1 MKCNDFKKTHS
12 RQGKTAQETSQLLT
26 ASTMLSKLG
35 MMDANEAT
43 EKLTATLNGYKFSAS
58 QATDVVDKL
67 VNVDLIAATS
77 AEELATALQ
86 YVASQ
91 SSSAGISFDK
101 MIGLIAV
108 GSETTRLSAET
119 IGNTWKSVLAR
130 MEQVKAGAKIDEEGE
145 AINNVEKVLNKFGIQ
160 LRDSTSEFRN
170 MEDVLDEVGN
180 KWNTFDS
187 VAQAQIATAI
197 AGTHRINTFVATMEN
212 YDTVLKYTE
221 ESQDAAG
228 TSAQKYTAYMDSI
241 DAKLNTL
248 TATWEQFVNNLNQS
262 GTFKSI
268 IDLGTKLI
276 GVLDTLIN
284 KMGLLKVALPV
295 VTVTLVSTKL
305 LKLVQYFQNLGNAAK
320 VVTPLVKNFN
330 SASANS
336 EKVIQ
341 EIATNLAGL
350 SVKQRVALISSKNL
364 TTAQQEQILV
374 ASGVS
379 QAEAA
384 AAVSAQVV
392 GTSSLGATGGVV
404 SLSAAWQGLTAAI
417 SANPIGIALTA
428 ITAVVS
434 AVVMAV
440 DAYNQKIQETIDK
453 AHELEDTYKNFVSES
468 KSSISSLKSMQD
480 EFARLSDGVSDYGE
494 NISLSTEDYKRYKEI
509 VAQVL
514 EYTPQLQEGY
524 NEESEAIAN
533 KNGLLE
539 ESIRLLE
546 LQQQTETERFIRQDL
561 PDIGTGYINELKAS
575 QSAIENL
582 DNQFVAAQGDFEK
595 IFDPGFLLD
604 EKKIQKTKKLLE
616 TIGQSTTSYRSVI
629 DSYGSYIIE
638 KSDEIYQMMLQNTNL
653 FTKEDLAVIEKYL
666 ETRSGLMADM
676 ASKETELNPSL
687 QIVPLAVEGY
697 TSLNNETKAFLSQYI
712 NMFHLATDMEK
723 EDVNAWISN
732 IKNFTKL
739 LIDSGP
745 QVQGK
750 ILELFSLDKTQL
762 SADTYKGLAQQ
773 YIANILD
780 ALKLEGEKR
789 TAMEQK
795 LKIKLGIVVVDGQ
808 GNEIDT
814 QQQMIDNLRDKLK
827 DIKGLFDKLD
837 ISDWT
842 YEDFELAL
850 KVDTTNIENVKDF
863 IAAMQELKTKA
874 QETALSFEGLQSKI
888 NSALTTV
895 SDEFKATE
903 ENYSTLKT
911 AMTEFNEQGII
922 SADTLKKISE
932 NDLLQ
937 YLEIV
942 NGKVQINT
950 QALSDNIAKAK
961 AKAKADVL
969 ITTYNKLLAL
979 SENNVTES
987 SNVAAEA
994 AEDTANSVRI
1004 LSSAFGEAAISGAS
1018 ATAILDAWSTTAGK
1032 AVPKG
1037 NTQDYLD
1044 EIKNMQTAFEFIE
1057 NLDLSGGSSGGGSSS
1072 SASSKIKE
1080 QKKNIE
1086 DLIEAFIKMYKQELK
1101 EKKEAENAGYEI
1113 TKRTFEDEKTIM
1125 ERRFRNEKQR
1135 YEDLQKIQEKGAEKR
1150 LDALETEYDAYKK
1163 KIDAEKDLLKAK
1175 KEEEEY
1181 EKSLAE
1187 KTKDVAKIQS
1197 ELAKLQFDDSIEA
1210 QKKRIELMEQLS
1222 EKQGDLDEFQNDH
1235 RYDLT
1240 EDALDKESDRYKDLY
1255 DERKKEIEDEKKA
1268 WKDLYDA
1275 RIDALEREQT
1285 RWKDDFE
1292 DRKTK
1297 EQRAHEDRVNQIES
1311 EINDERKL
1319 RADAIAAIESQNK
1332 EAYDKLIEWN
1342 RLYGTGIDYD
1352 ITQKWNIAKAALKE
1366 YGDQGLGIQEILD
1379 VLAQKIETIASKTSS
1394 AGSSFKTW
1402 NDSLN
1407 DTKSSLVEIATR
1419 MRKVNELLKEAGAF
1433 DGIPIHEAPSN
1444 RPNNVKKELFT
1455 KNHTGTDYVAM
1466 NANDRLLNKSLG
1478 LKSDEVVR
1486 ILKVGEAVI
1495 PKERNLKRLRENSDF
1510 VENSSL
1516 KRLSELSEVSQGGIS
1531 DNSSHISI
1539 SIGDTIVQGDAD
1551 NNIVNRL
1558 NEYKKSLVNEVF
1570 SRINKHTNLSG
1581 FRSSKRYV

>member
-1 MKCNDFKKTHS
+1 
-12 RQGKTAQETSQLLT
+12 
-26 ASTMLSKLG
+26 
-35 MMDANEAT
+35 
-43 EKLTATLNGYKFSAS
+43 
-58 QATDVVDKL
+58 
-67 VNVDLIAATS
+67 
-77 AEELATALQ
+77 
-86 YVASQ
+86 
-91 SSSAGISFDK
+91 

-262 GTFKSI
+262 GTFKSV

-284 KMGLLKVALPV
+284 KMGLLKVALPAA
-295 VTVTLVSTKL
+295 TIMLVSTRL
-305 LKLVQYFQNLGNAAK
+305 LKLVKYLQNLGNAASK
-320 VVTPLVKNFN
+320 VQAILKPLNSSADVT
-330 SASANS
+330 S
-336 EKVIQ
+336 ETIQ
-341 EIATNLAGL
+341 SIATELAGL
-350 SVKQRVALISSKNL
+350 SVKQRMTLLSTKKL
-364 TTAQQEQILV
+364 TAAQQEEALV

-379 QAEAA
+379 KETAA
-384 AAVSAQVV
+384 AAVANNTYGISA
-392 GTSSLGATGGVV
+392 ATASGGVF
-404 SLSAAWQGLTAAI
+404 SLSTAVKGLTAAI
-417 SANPIGIALTA
+417 AANPIGIALTV

-434 AVVMAV
+434 GIVWAV

-468 KSSISSLKSMQD
+468 KSSVSSLEDMKE
-480 EFARLSDGVSDYGE
+480 EFTKLSAGVSDYGE

-514 EYTPQLQEGY
+514 GYTPQLQAGYDDEGA
-524 NEESEAIAN
+524 AIAN
-533 KNGLLE
+533 KNGLIE
-539 ESIRLLE
+539 ESIRLLK
-546 LQQQTETERFIRQDL
+546 LQQQTELESFVLDDL
-561 PDIGTGYINELKAS
+561 PDIAEGRINEYQKAAKDFDKAVAGMADELTFSISYQMNPDEVDALRAKAREFFGLAEGDMVAFTALAKERTVDMYNFIMQNTDFFTNS
-575 QSAIENL
+575 Q
-582 DNQFVAAQGDFEK
+582 
-595 IFDPGFLLD
+595 
-604 EKKIQKTKKLLE
+604 IQKIKD
-616 TIGQSTTSYRSVI
+616 Q
-629 DSYGSYIIE
+629 YG
-638 KSDEIYQMMLQNTNL
+638 
-653 FTKEDLAVIEKYL
+653 AYL
-666 ETRSGLMADM
+666 EAVQQE
-676 ASKETELNPSL
+676 KELSDSLIPSL
-687 QIVPLAVEGY
+687 QIIPQMVDGY
-697 TSLNNETKAFLSQYI
+697 SELNGETKDFITQYIKQFEVGRDTSTETFNSWVDDIKSFTSLLVSAEP
-712 NMFHLATDMEK
+712 E
-723 EDVNAWISN
+723 
-732 IKNFTKL
+732 
-739 LIDSGP
+739 
-745 QVQGK
+745 VQSE
-750 ILELFSLDKTQL
+750 ILKLFSLDKTKM
-762 SADTYKGLAQQ
+762 SADAYKGLAHQ
-773 YIANILD
+773 YIETILD
-780 ALKLEGEKR
+780 ALKLEQDSDER
-789 TAMEQK
+789 TNLEQE
-795 LKIKLGIVVVDGQ
+795 LKIKMGIVIVDGD
-808 GNEIDT
+808 GNVIDT

-827 DIKGLFDKLD
+827 DIKGLFDNLD
-837 ISDWT
+837 TSDWT
-842 YEDFELAL
+842 YDDFKLAL
-850 KVDTTNIENVKDF
+850 KVDTDNIDNVEDF
-863 IAAMQELKTKA
+863 NTAMQELKNTT
-874 QETALSFEGLQSKI
+874 QETIPTFEESQSAI
-888 NSALTTV
+888 ASAL
-895 SDEFKATE
+895 DEFATTTQTVADH
-903 ENYSTLKT
+903 YDALKT
-911 AMTEFNEQGII
+911 AMDDFNNKGTI
-922 SADTLKKISE
+922 SSKTLKELAK
-932 NDLLQ
+932 NDLVQ
-937 YLEIV
+937 YLSVV
-942 NGKVQINT
+942 NGKIQINT
-950 QALSDNIAKAK
+950 QALSDNIEAAKKKAK
-961 AKAKADVL
+961 LDVL
-969 ITTYNKLLAL
+969 QNGFNQLLAL
-979 SENNVTES
+979 SEDRVTES
-987 SNVAAEA
+987 AI
-994 AEDTANSVRI
+994 NSVD
-1004 LSSAFGEAAISGAS
+1004 AS
-1018 ATAILDAWSTTAGK
+1018 ATAAAQVELMGQAFANATLGVTSVSEALKRYYYITKKKLPEQFSDQEQKIMQNVLDSVKLIDVVSNATTGASNK
-1032 AVPKG
+1032 
-1037 NTQDYLD
+1037 
-1044 EIKNMQTAFEFIE
+1044 
-1057 NLDLSGGSSGGGSSS
+1057 SGSSS
-1072 SASSKIKE
+1072 SESKKIKE
-1080 QKKNIE
+1080 QKQNVE

-1101 EKKEAENAGYEI
+1101 ERKEAENAGYEI
-1113 TKRTFEDEKTIM
+1113 TKRRLEDEKTVM
-1125 ERRFRNEKQR
+1125 ERRFRDVKQH
-1135 YEDLQKIQEKGAEKR
+1135 YEDLNKAQEEGAEKR
-1150 LDALETEYDAYKK
+1150 LDALEAEYDAYQK

-1222 EKQGDLDEFQNDH
+1222 DKQGDLDEFQKDH

-1275 RIDALEREQT
+1275 RIDALKREQT

-1297 EQRAHEDRVNQIES
+1297 EQRTHEDRVNQIES

-1319 RADAIAAIESQNK
+1319 RADAIAAIESRNQ
-1332 EAYDKLIEWN
+1332 EAYQNLIEWN

-1352 ITQKWNIAKAALKE
+1352 ITQKWNIAMDALDK
-1366 YGDQGLGIQEILD
+1366 YGKKGVGIQGILD
-1379 VLAQKIETIASKTSS
+1379 ILAQKIETIASKTSS
-1394 AGSSFKTW
+1394 ASSGFGGWYTGVDKTNTALDDTAEKLDKIKKTIRTLDDVDIFLKGSEKGK
-1402 NDSLN
+1402 N
-1407 DTKSSLVEIATR
+1407 IAP
-1419 MRKVNELLKEAGAF
+1419 
-1433 DGIPIHEAPSN
+1433 GI
-1444 RPNNVKKELFT
+1444 T

-1516 KRLSELSEVSQGGIS
+1516 RRLSELSEVSQGGIS

-1558 NEYKKSLVNEVF
+1558 NEYKNSLVNEVF

>member
-1 MKCNDFKKTHS
+1 
-12 RQGKTAQETSQLLT
+12 
-26 ASTMLSKLG
+26 
-35 MMDANEAT
+35 
-43 EKLTATLNGYKFSAS
+43 
-58 QATDVVDKL
+58 
-67 VNVDLIAATS
+67 
-77 AEELATALQ
+77 
-86 YVASQ
+86 
-91 SSSAGISFDK
+91 

-262 GTFKSI
+262 GTVKSV

-320 VVTPLVKNFN
+320 IVTPLVKNFN

-417 SANPIGIALTA
+417 AANPIGIALTV

-453 AHELEDTYKNFVSES
+453 AHELEETYSNFTKES
-468 KSSISSLKSMQD
+468 KSSINSLTDVKD
-480 EFARLSDGVSDYGE
+480 EFERLSAGVSDYGE

-514 EYTPQLQEGY
+514 EYTPELQEGY
-524 NEESEAIAN
+524 SDEGEAIAN
-533 KNGLLE
+533 KNGLIE
-539 ESIRLLE
+539 ESIRLLK
-546 LQQQTETERFIRQDL
+546 LQQQTELEGFVSKDL
-561 PDIGTGYINELKAS
+561 PDIAEGRINEYQEAVGKLDKA
-575 QSAIENL
+575 
-582 DNQFVAAQGDFEK
+582 VAGMADELTFSISYQMNPDEVDALRGKAREFFDLAEEDMVSFTVLAKERTVDMYNFIMQNTDFFTDK
-595 IFDPGFLLD
+595 Q
-604 EKKIQKTKKLLE
+604 IQKIKKQYGAYLGAVQQEKEL
-616 TIGQSTTSYRSVI
+616 S
-629 DSYGSYIIE
+629 DS
-638 KSDEIYQMMLQNTNL
+638 L
-653 FTKEDLAVIEKYL
+653 V
-666 ETRSGLMADM
+666 
-676 ASKETELNPSL
+676 PSL
-687 QIVPLAVEGY
+687 QIIPQMVDGY
-697 TSLNNETKAFLSQYI
+697 SELNGATKSFIAQYI
-712 NMFHLATDMEK
+712 KQFEIGRDTSTETFNSWVD
-723 EDVNAWISN
+723 D
-732 IKNFTKL
+732 IKNFTSL
-739 LIDSGP
+739 LVSAEP
-745 QVQGK
+745 EVQSE
-750 ILELFSLDKTQL
+750 ILKLFSLDKTKM
-762 SADTYKGLAQQ
+762 SADAYKGLAHQ
-773 YIANILD
+773 YIETILD
-780 ALKLEGEKR
+780 ALKLEQGSDER
-789 TAMEQK
+789 TNLEQE
-795 LKIKLGIVVVDGQ
+795 LKIKMGIVIVDGD
-808 GNEIDT
+808 GNVIDT

-827 DIKGLFDKLD
+827 DIKGLFDNLD
-837 ISDWT
+837 TSDWT
-842 YEDFELAL
+842 YEDFKLAL
-850 KVDTTNIENVKDF
+850 KVDTNNIDSVEEFN
-863 IAAMQELKTKA
+863 AAMQELKNTT
-874 QETALSFEGLQSKI
+874 EGIIPTFEESQSAI
-888 NSALTTV
+888 ASAL
-895 SDEFKATE
+895 DEFATTTQTVADH
-903 ENYSTLKT
+903 YDALKT
-911 AMTEFNEQGII
+911 AMDDFNNKGTI
-922 SADTLKKISE
+922 SSKTLKELAK
-932 NDLLQ
+932 NDLVQ
-937 YLEIV
+937 YLSIV
-942 NGKVQINT
+942 NGKIQINT
-950 QALSDNIAKAK
+950 QALSANIEAAKRKAK
-961 AKAKADVL
+961 QDVL
-969 ITTYNKLLAL
+969 QNAFNQLLAL
-979 SENNVTES
+979 SEDRVT
-987 SNVAAEA
+987 
-994 AEDTANSVRI
+994 
-1004 LSSAFGEAAISGAS
+1004 EAAINSVDAS
-1018 ATAILDAWSTTAGK
+1018 ATAAAQAESMGQAFANATLGVTSVSEALKHYYTIIKKKPPEQFSDEEQEIMKNALDYVKLIDVVSDAT
-1032 AVPKG
+1032 
-1037 NTQDYLD
+1037 
-1044 EIKNMQTAFEFIE
+1044 
-1057 NLDLSGGSSGGGSSS
+1057 SGASSGGGS
-1072 SASSKIKE
+1072 ASSKRSEALKE
-1080 QKKNIE
+1080 EKKNIE

-1101 EKKEAENAGYEI
+1101 ERKEAENAGYEI
-1113 TKRTFEDEKTIM
+1113 TKRKFEDEKTIM
-1125 ERRFRNEKQR
+1125 ERRFRDVKQH
-1135 YEDLQKIQEKGAEKR
+1135 YEDLNKAQEEGAEKR
-1150 LDALETEYDAYKK
+1150 LDALEAEYDAYKK

-1222 EKQGDLDEFQNDH
+1222 DKQGDLDEFQKDH

-1240 EDALDKESDRYKDLY
+1240 EDALEKESDRYKDLY

-1292 DRKTK
+1292 DRKTS

-1319 RADAIAAIESQNK
+1319 RADAIAAIESRNK
-1332 EAYDKLIEWN
+1332 EAYNKPIEWN

-1352 ITQKWNIAKAALKE
+1352 ITQKWNIAMDALDK
-1366 YGDQGLGIQEILD
+1366 YGKKGVGIQGILD
-1379 VLAQKIETIASKTSS
+1379 ILAQKIETIASKTSS
-1394 AGSSFKTW
+1394 ASSGFGGWYTGVDKTNTALDDTAEKLDKIKKTIRTLDDVDIFLKGSEKGK
-1402 NDSLN
+1402 N
-1407 DTKSSLVEIATR
+1407 IAP
-1419 MRKVNELLKEAGAF
+1419 
-1433 DGIPIHEAPSN
+1433 GI
-1444 RPNNVKKELFT
+1444 T

-1516 KRLSELSEVSQGGIS
+1516 RRLSELSEVSQGGIS

-1558 NEYKKSLVNEVF
+1558 NEYKNSLVNEVF

>member
-1 MKCNDFKKTHS
+1 
-12 RQGKTAQETSQLLT
+12 
-26 ASTMLSKLG
+26 
-35 MMDANEAT
+35 
-43 EKLTATLNGYKFSAS
+43 
-58 QATDVVDKL
+58 
-67 VNVDLIAATS
+67 
-77 AEELATALQ
+77 
-86 YVASQ
+86 
-91 SSSAGISFDK
+91 

-160 LRDSTSEFRN
+160 LRSSNSEFRN

-180 KWNTFDS
+180 KWSTFDS

-262 GTFKSI
+262 GTFKSV

-284 KMGLLKVALPV
+284 KMGLLKVALPAAAIM
-295 VTVTLVSTKL
+295 LVSTKL
-305 LKLVQYFQNLGNAAK
+305 LQLVKYLQNLGNAANK
-320 VVTPLVKNFN
+320 VQAILKPLN
-330 SASANS
+330 SSADVSS
-336 EKVIQ
+336 ELIQ
-341 EIATNLAGL
+341 EISTNLAGL
-350 SVKQRVALISSKNL
+350 SVKQRMSLLSTNKL
-364 TTAQQEQILV
+364 TDAQKEQILV
-374 ASGVS
+374 ASGLTTE
-379 QAEAA
+379 EAA
-384 AAVSAQVV
+384 AAIANNAFGISAA
-392 GTSSLGATGGVV
+392 GASGGVF
-404 SLSAAWQGLTAAI
+404 SLSAAVKGLTAAI
-417 SANPIGIALTA
+417 AANPIGIALTV
-428 ITAVVS
+428 ITTAVS
-434 AVVMAV
+434 GIIWAV

-453 AHELEDTYKNFVSES
+453 AHELEETYSNFTKES
-468 KSSISSLKSMQD
+468 KSSINSLTDVKD
-480 EFARLSDGVSDYGE
+480 EFERLSAGVSDYGE

-514 EYTPQLQEGY
+514 EYTPELQEGW
-524 NEESEAIAN
+524 NDENEAIAN
-533 KNGLLE
+533 KNGLIE
-539 ESIRLLE
+539 ESIRLLK
-546 LQQQTETERFIRQDL
+546 LQQQTELEGFVSKDL
-561 PDIGTGYINELKAS
+561 PDIAEGRINEYQEAVGKLDKAVTGMADELTFS
-575 QSAIENL
+575 ISYQMTPDEVDALRGKAREFFDL
-582 DNQFVAAQGDFEK
+582 AEGDVVSFTALAKERTVDMYNFIMQNTDFFTDK
-595 IFDPGFLLD
+595 Q
-604 EKKIQKTKKLLE
+604 IQKIKKQYGAYLGAVQQEKEL
-616 TIGQSTTSYRSVI
+616 S
-629 DSYGSYIIE
+629 DSLI
-638 KSDEIYQMMLQNTNL
+638 
-653 FTKEDLAVIEKYL
+653 
-666 ETRSGLMADM
+666 
-676 ASKETELNPSL
+676 PSL
-687 QIVPLAVEGY
+687 QIIPQMVDGY
-697 TSLNNETKAFLSQYI
+697 SELNGATKSFIAQYIKQFEIGRDTSTETFNSWVDDIKSFTSLLVSAEP
-712 NMFHLATDMEK
+712 E
-723 EDVNAWISN
+723 
-732 IKNFTKL
+732 
-739 LIDSGP
+739 
-745 QVQGK
+745 VQQK
-750 ILELFSLDKTQL
+750 IAQLFSLDKTQL
-762 SADTYKGLAQQ
+762 SADTYKELAKQ
-773 YIANILD
+773 YIDEILK
-780 ALKLEGEKR
+780 AIYGEEQSEER
-789 TAMEQK
+789 VAMEQK
-795 LKIKLGIVVVDGQ
+795 LKVKLGIVVVDAD
-808 GNEIDT
+808 GNEVDT
-814 QQQMIDNLRDKLK
+814 ISQMKEVLK
-827 DIKGLFDKLD
+827 KNYPDLFEGGAFD
-837 ISDWT
+837 
-842 YEDFELAL
+842 DFTKDELELAVN
-850 KVDTTNIENVKDF
+850 VDPNGINNIDELTS
-863 IAAMQELKTKA
+863 AMQELKTKA
-874 QETALSFEGLQSKI
+874 QETASSFEELQSKI

-994 AEDTANSVRI
+994 AEDTAESVRI

-1032 AVPKG
+1032 AVPKE
-1037 NTQDYLD
+1037 NAQDYLN
-1044 EIKNMQTAFEFIE
+1044 EIKNMQTAFEFIK
-1057 NLDLSGGSSGGGSSS
+1057 NLDLSGGSGGGGSS

-1101 EKKEAENAGYEI
+1101 ERKEAENAGYEI
-1113 TKRTFEDEKTIM
+1113 TKRRLEDEKTIM
-1125 ERRFRNEKQR
+1125 ERRFRDVKQH
-1135 YEDLQKIQEKGAEKR
+1135 YEDLNKAQEKGAEKR
-1150 LDALETEYDAYKK
+1150 LDALEAEYDAYKK

-1235 RYDLT
+1235 RYDIT

-1285 RWKDDFE
+1285 RWKDDF
-1292 DRKTK
+1292 DNRKTS

-1319 RADAIAAIESQNK
+1319 RADAIAAIESRNQ
-1332 EAYDKLIEWN
+1332 EAYQNLIEWN

-1352 ITQKWNIAKAALKE
+1352 ITQKWNIAMTALDE
-1366 YGDQGLGIQEILD
+1366 YGKKGIGIQGILD
-1379 VLAQKIETIASKTSS
+1379 ILAQKIETIASKTSS

-1402 NDSLN
+1402 NDSLDN
-1407 DTKSSLVEIATR
+1407 AKSSLVEIATR
-1419 MRKVNELLKEAGAF
+1419 MRKVNELLKEAGSF
-1433 DGIPIHEAPSN
+1433 DGIPTHEVQSN
-1444 RPNNVKKELFT
+1444 RPNNVKKEMFT

-1516 KRLSELSEVSQGGIS
+1516 RRVSELSETSQGSIS
-1531 DNSSHISI
+1531 DNSSHVSI

-1551 NNIVNRL
+1551 SNIVNRL

>member
-1 MKCNDFKKTHS
+1 
-12 RQGKTAQETSQLLT
+12 
-26 ASTMLSKLG
+26 
-35 MMDANEAT
+35 
-43 EKLTATLNGYKFSAS
+43 
-58 QATDVVDKL
+58 
-67 VNVDLIAATS
+67 
-77 AEELATALQ
+77 
-86 YVASQ
+86 
-91 SSSAGISFDK
+91 

-130 MEQVKAGAKIDEEGE
+130 MEQVKAGANIDEEGE

-262 GTFKSI
+262 GTVKSV

-320 VVTPLVKNFN
+320 IVTPLVKNFN

-417 SANPIGIALTA
+417 AANPIGIALTV

-453 AHELEDTYKNFVSES
+453 AHELEDAYKNFASES

-514 EYTPQLQEGY
+514 EYTPQLREGY
-524 NEESEAIAN
+524 NDENEAIAN
-533 KNGLLE
+533 KNGLIE

-546 LQQQTETERFIRQDL
+546 LQQQVETERFIRQDL
-561 PDIGTGYINELKAS
+561 PDIGTGYVNELKAS

-604 EKKIQKTKKLLE
+604 EEKILKTKKLLE
-616 TIGQSTTSYRSVI
+616 IIGRSTTSYRSVI

-638 KSDEIYQMMLQNTNL
+638 KSDEIYQMMLQNTDL

-676 ASKETELNPSL
+676 VNKETELNPSL

-723 EDVNAWISN
+723 EDINAWISN

-745 QVQGK
+745 EVQGK
-750 ILELFSLDKTQL
+750 IAQLFSLDKMQL

-773 YIANILD
+773 YISDILD
-780 ALKLEGEKR
+780 ALKLEGDER
-789 TAMEQK
+789 ADMEQK
-795 LKIKLGIVVVDGQ
+795 LKIKLGIVVVDADGK
-808 GNEIDT
+808 EIDT
-814 QQQMIDNLRDKLK
+814 ISQMKEVLRKNYPD
-827 DIKGLFDKLD
+827 LFEGGAFD
-837 ISDWT
+837 
-842 YEDFELAL
+842 DFTKADLELAVN
-850 KVDTTNIENVKDF
+850 VDPNGINNIGDLTS
-863 IAAMQELKTKA
+863 AMQELDAATKKNIPTFEEA
-874 QETALSFEGLQSKI
+874 QSAT
-888 NSALTTV
+888 NSAL
-895 SDEFKATE
+895 DEFASSAQEITDNYTTLQTAME
-903 ENYSTLKT
+903 EFNTKGAISTKTLK
-911 AMTEFNEQGII
+911 EL
-922 SADTLKKISE
+922 SK
-932 NDLLQ
+932 NDLVQ
-937 YLEIV
+937 YLSIV
-942 NGKVQINT
+942 NGKIEINT
-950 QALSDNIAKAK
+950 QALSDNIAVAK
-961 AKAKADVL
+961 AKAQISVIQAA
-969 ITTYNKLLAL
+969 YNQLLAL
-979 SENNVTES
+979 SEEDVSNASEIAGLSATNAASMISSLNNVFAQT
-987 SNVAAEA
+987 VIA
-994 AEDTANSVRI
+994 
-1004 LSSAFGEAAISGAS
+1004 GGS
-1018 ATAILDAWSTTAGK
+1018 ATAILDAFSRTAGTNVLSQNLEAAN
-1032 AVPKG
+1032 AVIDDMNKK
-1037 NTQDYLD
+1037 
-1044 EIKNMQTAFEFIE
+1044 IAFIRESDFF
-1057 NLDLSGGSSGGGSSS
+1057 GGSSSGSSS
-1072 SASSKIKE
+1072 SASNKIKQ
-1080 QKKNIE
+1080 QKQNIE

-1101 EKKEAENAGYEI
+1101 ERKEAENAGYEI
-1113 TKRTFEDEKTIM
+1113 TKRNLEDEKTIM
-1125 ERRFRNEKQR
+1125 ERRFRDVKQH
-1135 YEDLQKIQEKGAEKR
+1135 YEDLNKAQEEGAEKR
-1150 LDALETEYDAYKK
+1150 LDALEAEYDAYKK

-1235 RYDLT
+1235 RYDIT
-1240 EDALDKESDRYKDLY
+1240 EDALEKESDRYKDLY

-1292 DRKTK
+1292 DRKTS

-1319 RADAIAAIESQNK
+1319 RADAIAAIESQSK

-1352 ITQKWNIAKAALKE
+1352 ITQKWNAAKAALKE
-1366 YGDQGLGIQEILD
+1366 YGDQGFGVQKILD
-1379 VLAQKIETIASKTSS
+1379 ILAQKAEEVSSKTSRM
-1394 AGSSFKTW
+1394 SSGIST
-1402 NDSLN
+1402 LN
-1407 DTKSSLVEIATR
+1407 TGLNTSRDLFTEIA
-1419 MRKVNELLKEAGAF
+1419 ELAGKISRTKF
-1433 DGIPIHEAPSN
+1433 DNTPITN
-1444 RPNNVKKELFT
+1444 RPGISQREMFT

-1516 KRLSELSEVSQGGIS
+1516 RRVSELSEVSQGSVS
-1531 DNSSHISI
+1531 DNSSHVSI

-1551 NNIVNRL
+1551 NNVVNRL
-1558 NEYKKSLVNEVF
+1558 NEYKNSLVNEVF

>member
-1 MKCNDFKKTHS
+1 
-12 RQGKTAQETSQLLT
+12 
-26 ASTMLSKLG
+26 
-35 MMDANEAT
+35 
-43 EKLTATLNGYKFSAS
+43 
-58 QATDVVDKL
+58 
-67 VNVDLIAATS
+67 
-77 AEELATALQ
+77 
-86 YVASQ
+86 
-91 SSSAGISFDK
+91 

-160 LRDSTSEFRN
+160 LRSSNSEFRN

-180 KWNTFDS
+180 KWSTFDS

-241 DAKLNTL
+241 NAKLNTL

-262 GTFKSI
+262 GTFKSV

-284 KMGLLKVALPV
+284 KMGLLKVALPAA
-295 VTVTLVSTKL
+295 TIILISTKL
-305 LKLVQYFQNLGNAAK
+305 VQLVKYLQNLGNAATK
-320 VVTPLVKNFN
+320 VQAILKPLNSSADVT
-330 SASANS
+330 S
-336 EKVIQ
+336 ETIQ
-341 EIATNLAGL
+341 SIATELAGL
-350 SVKQRVALISSKNL
+350 SVKQRMTLLSTKKL
-364 TTAQQEQILV
+364 TAAQQEEALV

-379 QAEAA
+379 KETAA
-384 AAVSAQVV
+384 AAVANNIYGVSAA
-392 GTSSLGATGGVV
+392 GASGGVF
-404 SLSAAWQGLTAAI
+404 SLSAAVKGLTAAI
-417 SANPIGIALTA
+417 AANPIGIALTV
-428 ITAVVS
+428 ITTAVS
-434 AVVMAV
+434 GIIWAV

-468 KSSISSLKSMQD
+468 KSSVSSLEDMKE
-480 EFARLSDGVSDYGE
+480 EFTKLSAGVSDYGE
-494 NISLSTEDYKRYKEI
+494 NISLSAEDYKRYKEI

-514 EYTPQLQEGY
+514 EYTPELQEGY
-524 NEESEAIAN
+524 FDEGEAIAN
-533 KNGLLE
+533 KNGLIE
-539 ESIRLLE
+539 ESIRLLK
-546 LQQQTETERFIRQDL
+546 LQQQTELESFVLEDL
-561 PDIGTGYINELKAS
+561 PDIAEGRINEYKKQIDALKEFAVEMS
-575 QSAIENL
+575 NQITQRTTFRMSPEEETAFTNRARQFFGIAEDDLVSFVKLAKEKPLEMYQFIMENTES
-582 DNQFVAAQGDFEK
+582 F
-595 IFDPGFLLD
+595 
-604 EKKIQKTKKLLE
+604 
-616 TIGQSTTSYRSVI
+616 
-629 DSYGSYIIE
+629 
-638 KSDEIYQMMLQNTNL
+638 
-653 FTKEDLAVIEKYL
+653 
-666 ETRSGLMADM
+666 
-676 ASKETELNPSL
+676 SKEQIKQIQDMYKANLGTITKIHELESSLNPSL
-687 QIVPLAVEGY
+687 QVVPQTVEGY
-697 TSLNNETKAFLSQYI
+697 SELNGATKSFITQYIKQFKVGLDTSTETFNSWVDDIKSFTSLLVSA
-712 NMFHLATDMEK
+712 
-723 EDVNAWISN
+723 
-732 IKNFTKL
+732 
-739 LIDSGP
+739 GP
-745 QVQGK
+745 EVQQK
-750 ILELFSLDKTQL
+750 IAQLFSLDKTQL

-780 ALKLEGEKR
+780 ALKLEGEER

-814 QQQMIDNLRDKLK
+814 QQQMIDNLRDKVDKLF
-827 DIKGLFDKLD
+827 DFDKLD
-837 ISDWT
+837 TSDWT

-850 KVDTTNIENVKDF
+850 KVDTTNIENVEDF

-874 QETALSFEGLQSKI
+874 QETALSFEELQSKI

-1037 NTQDYLD
+1037 NAQDYLN

-1072 SASSKIKE
+1072 SASNKIKQ
-1080 QKKNIE
+1080 QKQNIE

-1135 YEDLQKIQEKGAEKR
+1135 YEDLQKIQEEGAEKR
-1150 LDALETEYDAYKK
+1150 LDALEAEYDAYKK

-1297 EQRAHEDRVNQIES
+1297 EQHAHEDRVNQIES

-1319 RADAIAAIESQNK
+1319 RADAIAAIESRNE
-1332 EAYDKLIEWN
+1332 EAYNKLIEWN

-1352 ITQKWNIAKAALKE
+1352 ITQKWNVAKAALKE
-1366 YGDQGLGIQEILD
+1366 YGDQGLGLQKILD
-1379 VLAQKIETIASKTSS
+1379 ILAQKVDEISNKTSS
-1394 AGSSFKTW
+1394 AGSGFGGWYTGVDKT
-1402 NDSLN
+1402 NTALD

-1516 KRLSELSEVSQGGIS
+1516 RRVSELSEVSQGGIS

>member
-1 MKCNDFKKTHS
+1 
-12 RQGKTAQETSQLLT
+12 
-26 ASTMLSKLG
+26 
-35 MMDANEAT
+35 
-43 EKLTATLNGYKFSAS
+43 
-58 QATDVVDKL
+58 
-67 VNVDLIAATS
+67 
-77 AEELATALQ
+77 
-86 YVASQ
+86 
-91 SSSAGISFDK
+91 

-262 GTFKSI
+262 GTVKSV

-417 SANPIGIALTA
+417 AANPIGIALTV
-428 ITAVVS
+428 ITTAVS
-434 AVVMAV
+434 GIIWAV

-453 AHELEDTYKNFVSES
+453 AHELEETYSNFTKES
-468 KSSISSLKSMQD
+468 KSSINSLTDVKD
-480 EFARLSDGVSDYGE
+480 EFERLSAGVSDYGE

-514 EYTPQLQEGY
+514 EYTPELQEGW
-524 NEESEAIAN
+524 NDENEAIAN
-533 KNGLLE
+533 KNGLIE
-539 ESIRLLE
+539 ESIRLLK
-546 LQQQTETERFIRQDL
+546 LQQQTELEGFVSKDL
-561 PDIGTGYINELKAS
+561 PDIAEGRINEYQEAVGKLDKA
-575 QSAIENL
+575 
-582 DNQFVAAQGDFEK
+582 VAGMADELTFSISYQMTPDEVDALRGKAREFFDLAEGDVVSFTALAKERTVDMYNFIMQNTDFFTDK
-595 IFDPGFLLD
+595 Q
-604 EKKIQKTKKLLE
+604 IQKIKKQYGAYLGAVQQEKEL
-616 TIGQSTTSYRSVI
+616 S
-629 DSYGSYIIE
+629 DSLI
-638 KSDEIYQMMLQNTNL
+638 
-653 FTKEDLAVIEKYL
+653 
-666 ETRSGLMADM
+666 
-676 ASKETELNPSL
+676 PSL
-687 QIVPLAVEGY
+687 QIIPQMVDGY
-697 TSLNNETKAFLSQYI
+697 SELNGATKSFITQYITQFEIGRDTSTETFNSWVDDIKSFTSLLVSAEP
-712 NMFHLATDMEK
+712 E
-723 EDVNAWISN
+723 
-732 IKNFTKL
+732 
-739 LIDSGP
+739 
-745 QVQGK
+745 VQQK
-750 ILELFSLDKTQL
+750 IAQLFSLDKTQL
-762 SADTYKGLAQQ
+762 SADTYKELAKQ
-773 YIANILD
+773 YIDEILK
-780 ALKLEGEKR
+780 AIYGEEQSEER
-789 TAMEQK
+789 VAMEQK
-795 LKIKLGIVVVDGQ
+795 LKVKLGIVVVDADGK
-808 GNEIDT
+808 EIDT
-814 QQQMIDNLRDKLK
+814 VSQMKEVLK
-827 DIKGLFDKLD
+827 KNYPELFKEGVFD
-837 ISDWT
+837 
-842 YEDFELAL
+842 DFTKADLELAVN
-850 KVDTTNIENVKDF
+850 VDPTGIDDIDELTS
-863 IAAMQELKTKA
+863 AMQELKTKA
-874 QETALSFEGLQSKI
+874 QETASSFEGLQSKI

-969 ITTYNKLLAL
+969 ITTYNELLAL

-994 AEDTANSVRI
+994 AEDTADSVRI

-1037 NTQDYLD
+1037 NAQDYLNK
-1044 EIKNMQTAFEFIE
+1044 IKNMQTAFEFIE
-1057 NLDLSGGSSGGGSSS
+1057 NLDLSGGSSS
-1072 SASSKIKE
+1072 SASNKIKQ
-1080 QKKNIE
+1080 QKQNIE

-1135 YEDLQKIQEKGAEKR
+1135 YEDLQKIQEEGAEKR
-1150 LDALETEYDAYKK
+1150 LDALEAEYDAYKK

-1319 RADAIAAIESQNK
+1319 RADAIAAIESQNE
-1332 EAYDKLIEWN
+1332 EAYNKLIEWN

-1402 NDSLN
+1402 NSSLN
-1407 DTKSSLVEIATR
+1407 DTKSSLEEVATR
-1419 MRKVNELLKEAGAF
+1419 MRKVNDLLKEAGAF
-1433 DGIPIHEAPSN
+1433 DGMPDHKVLSN
-1444 RPNNVKKELFT
+1444 RPTKVQKELFT

-1516 KRLSELSEVSQGGIS
+1516 RRLSELSGVSQGGIS
-1531 DNSSHISI
+1531 NNSSHISI

-1558 NEYKKSLVNEVF
+1558 NEYKNSLVNEVF

>member
-1 MKCNDFKKTHS
+1 
-12 RQGKTAQETSQLLT
+12 
-26 ASTMLSKLG
+26 MLSKLG

-262 GTFKSI
+262 GTVKSV

-404 SLSAAWQGLTAAI
+404 SLSAAWQGLTATI
-417 SANPIGIALTA
+417 SANPIGFALTA

-514 EYTPQLQEGY
+514 EYTPQLREGY
-524 NEESEAIAN
+524 NKENEAIAN

-638 KSDEIYQMMLQNTNL
+638 KSDEIYQMMLQNTDL

-676 ASKETELNPSL
+676 VSKETELNPSL

-712 NMFHLATDMEK
+712 DMFHLATDMEK

-745 QVQGK
+745 QVQGE

-780 ALKLEGEKR
+780 ALNLEGEER

-814 QQQMIDNLRDKLK
+814 RQQMIDNLRDKVDDLF
-827 DIKGLFDKLD
+827 DFDKLD
-837 ISDWT
+837 TSDWT

-850 KVDTTNIENVKDF
+850 KVDTTNIKNVEDF

-874 QETALSFEGLQSKI
+874 QETVLSFEELQSKI

-895 SDEFKATE
+895 SDEFKAIE
-903 ENYSTLKT
+903 DNYSTLKT

-922 SADTLKKISE
+922 SADTLKKLSE

-969 ITTYNKLLAL
+969 ITTYNELLAL

-994 AEDTANSVRI
+994 AEDTADSVRI

-1037 NTQDYLD
+1037 DIQDYLD
-1044 EIKNMQTAFEFIE
+1044 RIKNMKTAFEFIE
-1057 NLDLSGGSSGGGSSS
+1057 NLDLGGGSSGGS
-1072 SASSKIKE
+1072 SASSKRSEALKE

-1101 EKKEAENAGYEI
+1101 ERKEAENAGYEI
-1113 TKRTFEDEKTIM
+1113 TKRNFEDEKTIM
-1125 ERRFRNEKQR
+1125 ERRFRDVKQH
-1135 YEDLQKIQEKGAEKR
+1135 YKDLNKAQEEGAEAR
-1150 LDALETEYDAYKK
+1150 LDALEAEYDAYKK

-1235 RYDLT
+1235 RYDIT

-1319 RADAIAAIESQNK
+1319 RADAIAAIESRSE
-1332 EAYDKLIEWN
+1332 EAYNKLIEWN

-1379 VLAQKIETIASKTSS
+1379 ILAQKVETIASKTSS

-1407 DTKSSLVEIATR
+1407 DTKLSLEQIDD
-1419 MRKVNELLKEAGAF
+1419 LLKKTATIESAQ
-1433 DGIPIHEAPSN
+1433 GISN
-1444 RPNNVKKELFT
+1444 QAKNVQKEFMT

-1516 KRLSELSEVSQGGIS
+1516 RRVSELSEVSQRGIS
-1531 DNSSHISI
+1531 DNSSHVSI

-1551 NNIVNRL
+1551 NNVVNRL

>member
-1 MKCNDFKKTHS
+1 
-12 RQGKTAQETSQLLT
+12 
-26 ASTMLSKLG
+26 MLSKLG

-58 QATDVVDKL
+58 EATNVVDKL

-160 LRDSTSEFRN
+160 LRSSNSEFRN

-180 KWNTFDS
+180 KWSTFDS

-262 GTFKSI
+262 GTLKSI

-284 KMGLLKVALPV
+284 KMGLLKVALPAA
-295 VTVTLVSTKL
+295 TIMLVSTKL
-305 LKLVQYFQNLGNAAK
+305 LQLVKYLQNLGNAANK
-320 VVTPLVKNFN
+320 VQAILKPLN
-330 SASANS
+330 SSADVSS
-336 EKVIQ
+336 ELIQ
-341 EIATNLAGL
+341 EISTSLAGL
-350 SVKQRVALISSKNL
+350 SVKQRL
-364 TTAQQEQILV
+364 TLLSTTKLTNSQKEQILV
-374 ASGVS
+374 ASGLTTE
-379 QAEAA
+379 EAA
-384 AAVSAQVV
+384 AAIATNTFGISAA
-392 GTSSLGATGGVV
+392 GASGGVF
-404 SLSAAWQGLTAAI
+404 SLSAAVKGLTAAI
-417 SANPIGIALTA
+417 SANPIGIALTV
-428 ITAVVS
+428 ITTAVS
-434 AVVMAV
+434 GIIWAV

-468 KSSISSLKSMQD
+468 KSSVSSLEDMKE
-480 EFARLSDGVSDYGE
+480 EFTRLSAGVSDYGE
-494 NISLSTEDYKRYKEI
+494 NISLSAEDYKRYKEI

-514 EYTPQLQEGY
+514 GYTPQLQAGY
-524 NEESEAIAN
+524 DDESAAIAN
-533 KNGLLE
+533 KNGLIE
-539 ESIRLLE
+539 ESIRLLK
-546 LQQQTETERFIRQDL
+546 LQQQTELESFVLEDL
-561 PDIGTGYINELKAS
+561 PDIAEGRINEYQKAAGALDKAVAGMADELTFSISYQMNSDEVDALRAKAREFFGLAEGDTVAFTALAKERTVDMYNFIMQNTDFFTNS
-575 QSAIENL
+575 Q
-582 DNQFVAAQGDFEK
+582 
-595 IFDPGFLLD
+595 
-604 EKKIQKTKKLLE
+604 IQKIKD
-616 TIGQSTTSYRSVI
+616 QYS
-629 DSYGSYIIE
+629 
-638 KSDEIYQMMLQNTNL
+638 
-653 FTKEDLAVIEKYL
+653 AYL
-666 ETRSGLMADM
+666 EAVQQE
-676 ASKETELNPSL
+676 KELSDSLIPSL
-687 QIVPLAVEGY
+687 QIIPQMVDGY
-697 TSLNNETKAFLSQYI
+697 SELNGETKDFIAQYI
-712 NMFHLATDMEK
+712 KQFEVGRDTSTETFNSWVDDIKGFTQLL
-723 EDVNAWISN
+723 VNA
-732 IKNFTKL
+732 
-739 LIDSGP
+739 GP
-745 QVQGK
+745 QVQGE
-750 ILELFSLDKTQL
+750 ILKLFSLDKAQL

-780 ALKLEGEKR
+780 ALKLEGEER

-795 LKIKLGIVVVDGQ
+795 LKIKLGIVVVDGH

-814 QQQMIDNLRDKLK
+814 QQQMIDNLRDKVGK
-827 DIKGLFDKLD
+827 LFNFDELD
-837 ISDWT
+837 TSDWT

-850 KVDTTNIENVKDF
+850 KVDMNNIRSVEEFNT
-863 IAAMQELKTKA
+863 AMQELKNTT
-874 QETALSFEGLQSKI
+874 QETIPTFEEAQSAI
-888 NSALTTV
+888 ASAL
-895 SDEFKATE
+895 DEFAITTQTVAD
-903 ENYSTLKT
+903 NYDALKT
-911 AMTEFNEQGII
+911 AMDDFNNKGTI
-922 SADTLKKISE
+922 SSKTLKELAK
-932 NDLLQ
+932 NDLVQ
-937 YLEIV
+937 YLSIV
-942 NGKVQINT
+942 NGKIQINT
-950 QALSDNIAKAK
+950 QALSDNIEAAKKKAK
-961 AKAKADVL
+961 LDVL
-969 ITTYNKLLAL
+969 QNGFNQLLAL
-979 SENNVTES
+979 SEDRVTES
-987 SNVAAEA
+987 AI
-994 AEDTANSVRI
+994 NSVD
-1004 LSSAFGEAAISGAS
+1004 AS
-1018 ATAILDAWSTTAGK
+1018 ATAATQVELMGQAFANATLGVTSVSEALKRYYYITKKKLPEQFSDQEQKIMQNVLDSVKLIDVVSDATTGASNK
-1032 AVPKG
+1032 
-1037 NTQDYLD
+1037 
-1044 EIKNMQTAFEFIE
+1044 
-1057 NLDLSGGSSGGGSSS
+1057 SGSSS
-1072 SASSKIKE
+1072 SESKKIKE
-1080 QKKNIE
+1080 QKQNVE

-1101 EKKEAENAGYEI
+1101 ERKEAENAGYEI
-1113 TKRTFEDEKTIM
+1113 TKRRLEDEKTVM
-1125 ERRFRNEKQR
+1125 ERRFRDVKQH
-1135 YEDLQKIQEKGAEKR
+1135 YEDLNKAQEDGAEKR
-1150 LDALETEYDAYKK
+1150 LDALEAEYDAYKK

-1210 QKKRIELMEQLS
+1210 QKKRIELMGQLS
-1222 EKQGDLDEFQNDH
+1222 DKQGDLDEFQKDH

-1240 EDALDKESDRYKDLY
+1240 EDALEKESDRYKDLY

-1285 RWKDDFE
+1285 RWKDDFD
-1292 DRKTK
+1292 DRKTS

-1319 RADAIAAIESQNK
+1319 RADAIAAIESQSK
-1332 EAYDKLIEWN
+1332 ESYDKLIEWN

-1366 YGDQGLGIQEILD
+1366 YGNQGIGLQKILD
-1379 VLAQKIETIASKTSS
+1379 ILAQKVDEISNKTSS
-1394 AGSSFKTW
+1394 AGSGFGGWYTGVDKT
-1402 NDSLN
+1402 NTALDDTAEKLN
-1407 DTKSSLVEIATR
+1407 KIKKTIRALDDVDIFLKSSQKSKNINIAP
-1419 MRKVNELLKEAGAF
+1419 
-1433 DGIPIHEAPSN
+1433 GI
-1444 RPNNVKKELFT
+1444 T

-1516 KRLSELSEVSQGGIS
+1516 RRVSELSETSQGSIS
-1531 DNSSHISI
+1531 DNSSHVSI

>member
-1 MKCNDFKKTHS
+1 
-12 RQGKTAQETSQLLT
+12 
-26 ASTMLSKLG
+26 
-35 MMDANEAT
+35 
-43 EKLTATLNGYKFSAS
+43 
-58 QATDVVDKL
+58 
-67 VNVDLIAATS
+67 
-77 AEELATALQ
+77 
-86 YVASQ
+86 
-91 SSSAGISFDK
+91 

-180 KWNTFDS
+180 KWSTFDS

-262 GTFKSI
+262 GTVKTV

-284 KMGLLKVALPV
+284 KMGLLKVALPAA
-295 VTVTLVSTKL
+295 TIMLVSTKL

-417 SANPIGIALTA
+417 AANSIGIALTA

-453 AHELEDTYKNFVSES
+453 AHELEDAYKNFASES

-514 EYTPQLQEGY
+514 EYTPQLREGY
-524 NEESEAIAN
+524 NKENEAIAN

-546 LQQQTETERFIRQDL
+546 LQQQIETERFIRQDL
-561 PDIGTGYINELKAS
+561 PDIGTGYVNELKAS
-575 QSAIENL
+575 QSAVENL

-616 TIGQSTTSYRSVI
+616 AIGQSTTSYRSVI

-638 KSDEIYQMMLQNTNL
+638 KSDKIYQMMLQNTDL

-676 ASKETELNPSL
+676 VSKETELNPSL

-712 NMFHLATDMEK
+712 NMFHLTTDMEE
-723 EDVNAWISN
+723 EDINAWISN

-745 QVQGK
+745 EVQQK
-750 ILELFSLDKTQL
+750 IAQLFAL
-762 SADTYKGLAQQ
+762 SQDTEISANKYKEFAED
-773 YIANILD
+773 YISQIMD
-780 ALKLEGEKR
+780 ALGNSLTNEQKKEL
-789 TAMEQK
+789 EQK
-795 LKIKLGIVVVDGQ
+795 LKIKLGLVVVDAD
-808 GNEIDT
+808 GNEVDT
-814 QQQMIDNLRDKLK
+814 ISQMKEVLK
-827 DIKGLFDKLD
+827 KNYPDLFEGGAFD
-837 ISDWT
+837 
-842 YEDFELAL
+842 DFTKDELELAVN
-850 KVDTTNIENVKDF
+850 VDPNGINNIDELTS
-863 IAAMQELKTKA
+863 AMQELKTKA
-874 QETALSFEGLQSKI
+874 QETASSFEELQSKI

-994 AEDTANSVRI
+994 AEDTAESVRI

-1032 AVPKG
+1032 AVPKE
-1037 NTQDYLD
+1037 NAQDYLN

-1057 NLDLSGGSSGGGSSS
+1057 NLDLSGGSGGGGSS

-1101 EKKEAENAGYEI
+1101 AQKEAENAGYEI
-1113 TKRTFEDEKTIM
+1113 TKRRLEDEKTVM
-1125 ERRFRNEKQR
+1125 ERRFRDEKQR
-1135 YEDLQKIQEKGAEKR
+1135 YEDLQKIQEEGAEKR
-1150 LDALETEYDAYKK
+1150 LDALEAEYDAYKK

-1235 RYDLT
+1235 RYDIT

-1297 EQRAHEDRVNQIES
+1297 EQRAHEDRVSQIES

-1319 RADAIAAIESQNK
+1319 RADAIAAIESRNQ
-1332 EAYDKLIEWN
+1332 EAYQNLIEWN

-1352 ITQKWNIAKAALKE
+1352 ITQKWNIAMTALDE
-1366 YGDQGLGIQEILD
+1366 YGKKGIGIQGILD
-1379 VLAQKIETIASKTSS
+1379 ILAQKIETIASKTSS

-1407 DTKSSLVEIATR
+1407 DAKSSLVEIATR

-1516 KRLSELSEVSQGGIS
+1516 RRVSELSEVSQGSVS
-1531 DNSSHISI
+1531 DNSSHVSI

-1551 NNIVNRL
+1551 NNVVNRL

>member
-1 MKCNDFKKTHS
+1 
-12 RQGKTAQETSQLLT
+12 
-26 ASTMLSKLG
+26 
-35 MMDANEAT
+35 MDANEAT

-58 QATDVVDKL
+58 EATNVVDKL

-160 LRDSTSEFRN
+160 LRSSNSEFRN

-180 KWNTFDS
+180 KWSTFDS

-241 DAKLNTL
+241 GAKLNTL

-262 GTFKSI
+262 GTFKSV

-284 KMGLLKVALPV
+284 KMGLLKVALPAA
-295 VTVTLVSTKL
+295 TIMLVSTKL
-305 LKLVQYFQNLGNAAK
+305 LKLVKYLQNLGNAASK
-320 VVTPLVKNFN
+320 VQAILKPLNSSADVT
-330 SASANS
+330 S
-336 EKVIQ
+336 ETIQ
-341 EIATNLAGL
+341 SIATELAGL
-350 SVKQRVALISSKNL
+350 SVKQRMTLLSTKKL
-364 TTAQQEQILV
+364 TAAQQEEALV

-379 QAEAA
+379 KETAA
-384 AAVSAQVV
+384 AAVANNTYGISA
-392 GTSSLGATGGVV
+392 ATASGGVF
-404 SLSAAWQGLTAAI
+404 SLSTAVKGLTAAI
-417 SANPIGIALTA
+417 AANPIGIALTA
-428 ITAVVS
+428 ITAIVSGVVW
-434 AVVMAV
+434 AV

-453 AHELEDTYKNFVSES
+453 ANELQETYQNFTSES
-468 KSSISSLKSMQD
+468 KSSIDSLTDVKE
-480 EFARLSDGVSDYGE
+480 EFERLSAGVSDYGE

-509 VAQVL
+509 VAEVL
-514 EYTPQLQEGY
+514 GYTPELQEGW
-524 NEESEAIAN
+524 NDENEAIAN
-533 KNGLLE
+533 KNGLIE
-539 ESIRLLE
+539 RSIELLKQEQAARL
-546 LQQQTETERFIRQDL
+546 TTFVTSDVS
-561 PDIGTGYINELKAS
+561 DIAEGKINEY
-575 QSAIENL
+575 
-582 DNQFVAAQGDFEK
+582 
-595 IFDPGFLLD
+595 
-604 EKKIQKTKKLLE
+604 KKQ
-616 TIGQSTTSYRSVI
+616 I
-629 DSYGSYIIE
+629 DSLKGFATEMSNQIVQRETFWMTPEEEDEFQE
-638 KSDEIYQMMLQNTNL
+638 KAREFFGLAEDEIVKFAELAKEKPLEMYQFIMQNTES
-653 FTKEDLAVIEKYL
+653 F
-666 ETRSGLMADM
+666 
-676 ASKETELNPSL
+676 SKEQIKLIQDMYDDNRDTITKIHNLESSLNPSL
-687 QIVPLAVEGY
+687 QIVPQIVDGY
-697 TSLNNETKAFLSQYI
+697 SELNGATKSFITQYI
-712 NMFHLATDMEK
+712 NTFRIGTDTTTEEVDAWSAEIQNFVSKIVEMGPEVQKKIAQLFALSQDTEISANKYK
-723 EDVNAWISN
+723 EFAEDYISQ
-732 IKNFTKL
+732 IM
-739 LIDSGP
+739 
-745 QVQGK
+745 
-750 ILELFSLDKTQL
+750 
-762 SADTYKGLAQQ
+762 
-773 YIANILD
+773 D
-780 ALKLEGEKR
+780 ALGNSLTNEQKKEL
-789 TAMEQK
+789 EQK
-795 LKIKLGIVVVDGQ
+795 LKIKLGLVVVDADGK
-808 GNEIDT
+808 EIDT
-814 QQQMIDNLRDKLK
+814 ISQMKEVLRKNYPD
-827 DIKGLFDKLD
+827 LFEGGAFD
-837 ISDWT
+837 
-842 YEDFELAL
+842 DFTKADLELAVN
-850 KVDTTNIENVKDF
+850 VDPNGINNMNDLTS
-863 IAAMQELKTKA
+863 AMQELDAATKKIVPTFEEA
-874 QETALSFEGLQSKI
+874 QSAA
-888 NSALTTV
+888 NSAL
-895 SDEFKATE
+895 DEFASSAQEITDNYTTLQTAME
-903 ENYSTLKT
+903 EFNTKGAISTKTLK
-911 AMTEFNEQGII
+911 EL
-922 SADTLKKISE
+922 SK
-932 NDLLQ
+932 NDLVQ
-937 YLEIV
+937 YLSIV
-942 NGKVQINT
+942 NGKIEINT
-950 QALSDNIAKAK
+950 QALSDNIAVAK
-961 AKAKADVL
+961 AKAQISVIQAA
-969 ITTYNKLLAL
+969 YNQLLAL
-979 SENNVTES
+979 SEEDVSNASEIAGLSATDAANMISSLNNVFAQT
-987 SNVAAEA
+987 VIA
-994 AEDTANSVRI
+994 
-1004 LSSAFGEAAISGAS
+1004 GGS
-1018 ATAILDAWSTTAGK
+1018 ATAILDAFSRTAGTNVLSQNLEAAN
-1032 AVPKG
+1032 AVIDDMNKK
-1037 NTQDYLD
+1037 
-1044 EIKNMQTAFEFIE
+1044 IAFIRESDFF
-1057 NLDLSGGSSGGGSSS
+1057 GGSSRGSSS
-1072 SASSKIKE
+1072 SASNKIKQ
-1080 QKKNIE
+1080 QKQNIE

-1101 EKKEAENAGYEI
+1101 ERKEAENAGYEI
-1113 TKRTFEDEKTIM
+1113 TKRRLEDEKTVM
-1125 ERRFRNEKQR
+1125 ERRFRDVKQH
-1135 YEDLQKIQEKGAEKR
+1135 YEDLNKAQEKGAEKR
-1150 LDALETEYDAYKK
+1150 LDALEAEYDAYQK

-1235 RYDLT
+1235 RYDIT

-1319 RADAIAAIESQNK
+1319 RADAIAAIESQSQ

-1352 ITQKWNIAKAALKE
+1352 ITQKWNVAKAALKE
-1366 YGDQGLGIQEILD
+1366 YGDQGLGLQKILD
-1379 VLAQKIETIASKTSS
+1379 ILAQKVETIASKTSS
-1394 AGSSFKTW
+1394 MSSGIST
-1402 NDSLN
+1402 LN
-1407 DTKSSLVEIATR
+1407 TGISTLNTGLNTSRDLFTEMAELADKLSRTK
-1419 MRKVNELLKEAGAF
+1419 F
-1433 DGIPIHEAPSN
+1433 DNLSITN
-1444 RPNNVKKELFT
+1444 RPGISQREMFT

-1516 KRLSELSEVSQGGIS
+1516 RRVSELSETSQGSIS
-1531 DNSSHISI
+1531 DNSSHVSI

-1551 NNIVNRL
+1551 NNVVNRL

>member
-1 MKCNDFKKTHS
+1 
-12 RQGKTAQETSQLLT
+12 
-26 ASTMLSKLG
+26 MLSKLG

-130 MEQVKAGAKIDEEGE
+130 MEQVKAGVNIDEEGE
-145 AINNVEKVLNKFGIQ
+145 SINNVEKVLSKFGIQ

-197 AGTHRINTFVATMEN
+197 AGTHRINTFIATMEN

-262 GTFKSI
+262 GTFKSV

-284 KMGLLKVALPV
+284 KMGLLKVALPAAAIM
-295 VTVTLVSTKL
+295 LVSTKL
-305 LKLVQYFQNLGNAAK
+305 LQLVKYLQNLGNAANK
-320 VVTPLVKNFN
+320 VQAILKPLNSSADVT
-330 SASANS
+330 S
-336 EKVIQ
+336 ETIQ
-341 EIATNLAGL
+341 SIATELAGL
-350 SVKQRVALISSKNL
+350 SVKQRMTLLSTKKL
-364 TTAQQEQILV
+364 TSAQQEEALV

-379 QAEAA
+379 KETAA
-384 AAVSAQVV
+384 AAVANNIYGVSAA
-392 GTSSLGATGGVV
+392 GASGGVF
-404 SLSAAWQGLTAAI
+404 SLSAAVKGLTAAI
-417 SANPIGIALTA
+417 AANPIGIALTV
-428 ITAVVS
+428 ITTAVS
-434 AVVMAV
+434 GIIWAV

-453 AHELEDTYKNFVSES
+453 AHELEDTYSNFTKES
-468 KSSISSLKSMQD
+468 KSSINSLTDVKD
-480 EFARLSDGVSDYGE
+480 EFERLSAGVSDYGE

-514 EYTPQLQEGY
+514 EYTPELQEGY
-524 NEESEAIAN
+524 SDEGEAIAN
-533 KNGLLE
+533 KNGLIE
-539 ESIRLLE
+539 ESIRLLK
-546 LQQQTETERFIRQDL
+546 LQQQTELERFVSKDL
-561 PDIGTGYINELKAS
+561 PDIAEGRINEYKKAVG
-575 QSAIENL
+575 AL
-582 DNQFVAAQGDFEK
+582 DKAVAGMADELMFSISYQMNSDEVDALRGKAREFFDLAEGDMVSFTVLAKERTVDMYNFIMQNTDFFTDK
-595 IFDPGFLLD
+595 Q
-604 EKKIQKTKKLLE
+604 IQKIKE
-616 TIGQSTTSYRSVI
+616 Q
-629 DSYGSYIIE
+629 YG
-638 KSDEIYQMMLQNTNL
+638 
-653 FTKEDLAVIEKYL
+653 AYL
-666 ETRSGLMADM
+666 EAVQQE
-676 ASKETELNPSL
+676 KELSDSLVPSL
-687 QIVPLAVEGY
+687 QIIPQMVDGY
-697 TSLNNETKAFLSQYI
+697 SELNGATKSFITQYIKQFEIGRDTLTKTFNSWVDDIKSFTSLLVSA
-712 NMFHLATDMEK
+712 
-723 EDVNAWISN
+723 
-732 IKNFTKL
+732 
-739 LIDSGP
+739 GP
-745 QVQGK
+745 EVQQK
-750 ILELFSLDKTQL
+750 IAQLFSLDKTQL
-762 SADTYKGLAQQ
+762 SADTYQKLAKQ
-773 YIANILD
+773 YIDEILE
-780 ALKLEGEKR
+780 AIYGTEQSEER
-789 TAMEQK
+789 AIMEQK
-795 LKIKLGIVVVDGQ
+795 LKVKLGIVVVDADGK
-808 GNEIDT
+808 EIDT
-814 QQQMIDNLRDKLK
+814 ISQMREVLK
-827 DIKGLFDKLD
+827 ERYSELFKAGAFD
-837 ISDWT
+837 
-842 YEDFELAL
+842 DFTKAELELAVN
-850 KVDTTNIENVKDF
+850 VDPNGIENIDQLKEAMHNLQTQAQNTENAIDPVSNVVTNFADKMKDL
-863 IAAMQELKTKA
+863 E
-874 QETALSFEGLQSKI
+874 SK
-888 NSALTTV
+888 
-895 SDEFKATE
+895 
-903 ENYSTLKT
+903 YSTLKT
-911 AMTEFNEQGII
+911 AVDEFNNSGHI
-922 SADTLKKISE
+922 SASTLKALSE
-932 NDLLQ
+932 NDLIQ

-950 QALSDNIAKAK
+950 EALSENVAKAK

-969 ITTYNKLLAL
+969 VATYNKLLAL

-994 AEDTANSVRI
+994 AEDTAKSVGI
-1004 LSSAFGEAAISGAS
+1004 LSSAFGDAAISGAS

-1037 NTQDYLD
+1037 NAQDYLN
-1044 EIKNMQTAFEFIE
+1044 EIKNMQKSFEFIE
-1057 NLDLSGGSSGGGSSS
+1057 NTDLIGKSGGSSGSS

-1086 DLIEAFIKMYKQELK
+1086 DLVEAFIKMYKQELK
-1101 EKKEAENAGYEI
+1101 ERKEAENAGYEI
-1113 TKRTFEDEKTIM
+1113 TKRNFEDEKTIM
-1125 ERRFRNEKQR
+1125 ERRFRDVKQH
-1135 YEDLQKIQEKGAEKR
+1135 YEDLNKAQEKGAEAR
-1150 LDALETEYDAYKK
+1150 LDALEAEYDAYKK

-1222 EKQGDLDEFQNDH
+1222 DKQGDLDEFQKDH

-1240 EDALDKESDRYKDLY
+1240 EDALEKESDRYKDLY

-1268 WKDLYDA
+1268 WKDFYDA

-1292 DRKTK
+1292 DRKTS

-1319 RADAIAAIESQNK
+1319 RADAIAAIESRNE
-1332 EAYDKLIEWN
+1332 EAYNKLIEWN

-1352 ITQKWNIAKAALKE
+1352 ITQKWNIAKDALDK
-1366 YGDQGLGIQEILD
+1366 YGKTGVGIQGILD
-1379 VLAQKIETIASKTSS
+1379 ILAQKIDEISNKTSI

-1402 NDSLN
+1402 NNSLN
-1407 DTKSSLVEIATR
+1407 DTKLSLEEIANN
-1419 MRKVNELLKEAGAF
+1419 MKIVNEQLEKAGAF
-1433 DGIPIHEAPSN
+1433 KGMPNHEPVSN
-1444 RPNNVKKELFT
+1444 RPGAAKKEFFT

-1516 KRLSELSEVSQGGIS
+1516 RRLSELSEVSQGGIS

-1558 NEYKKSLVNEVF
+1558 NEHKNSLVNEVF